1 MNKSNYLDMAGQPK
15 KVFRCQDVKKTMKI
29 KWRTNS
35 EDTKLQ

>member
-1 MNKSNYLDMAGQPK
+1 MNKSNYVDIPGQPK